1 MEIPFDRGETGAREL
16 NQRGLETVPLNIHDH
31 HQPDLYLKK
40 KTQTYESATD
50 FVCKCGP
57 IVDKGL
63 IGDQHRKTRFYLS
76 YVSYAICADLT
87 CLKICF

>member
-31 HQPDLYLKK
+31 RQPDLYLKSA
-40 KTQTYESATD
+40 TESATD
-50 FVCKCGP
+50 FVCNCGP

-63 IGDQHRKTRFYLS
+63 IGDQHRKTYLS